1 MSDRTNAQNDQATL
15 TATFRTTLGEQNPQR
30 SPAQRFAATLATLR
44 LLMLDGWGSP
54 DAGFVQQVMDDH
66 GPGVI
71 LRALAD
77 AYDSPAPVLGEL
89 EGD

>member
-15 TATFRTTLGEQNPQR
+15 TATFRTLRASRQPR
-30 SPAQRFAATLATLR
+30 LSPVQEFAAALLHLR
-44 LLMLDGWGSP
+44 LLMLDGWDSP
-54 DAGFVQQVMDDH
+54 DAGFPQQVFDDH

-77 AYDSPAPVLGEL
+77 AYDAPAPVLGEL